1 LAILT
6 IRFPQAF
13 YFSVAKFFF
22 HNTMKKLLIAST
34 VALALAACNN
44 GSSENAAVPNDV
56 KITRKTMD
64 SEVNKTVANL
74 SIDGMTCSA
83 GCGGKIQ
90 QELRA
95 LQGVSTT
102 DLDFQEN
109 RPENVVT
116 VEFDPNQIDE
126 NKFIQTVQ
134 SIADGQYHVR
144 SVEIIQYRGLQSHGK
159 STDVS
164 MNNGVI
170 DFGMAFQLLDLLQTV
185 PSLGN

>member
-1 LAILT
+1 
-6 IRFPQAF
+6 
-13 YFSVAKFFF
+13 
-22 HNTMKKLLIAST
+22 MKKYFLIAS
-34 VALALAACNN
+34 VAIAIASCNN
-44 GSSENAAVPNDV
+44 GPSENAAAPSDV

-116 VEFDPNQIDE
+116 VEFDPTKVDE
-126 NKFIQTVQ
+126 AKFIQTVQ

-144 SVEIIQYRGLQSHGK
+144 AVEIIQYRGLQSHGK
-159 STDVS
+159 ATDVS
-164 MNNGVI
+164 LNNSMI
-170 DFGMAFQLLDLLQTV
+170 DFGMAFQILDLLQNV
-185 PSLGN
+185 PSLGK